1 MGKSSEKV
9 VIRLY
14 SGQDDE
20 LIRWVRQFDMPGTP
34 YGAKTRAI
42 KNALLKGIQE
52 DDESTIDLDALQEA
66 VREVVE
72 SSSPDLDQRAIRQAV
87 QEALRASR
95 EEGGSRDFTLGDI
108 RQVVSAALVEELDR
122 RQIDSLEGE
131 QVREAEEDDEEQEG
145 IDELVKRLS
154 DAAMQPGM
162 GA

>member
-1 MGKSSEKV
+1 MQRFNL
-9 VIRLY
+9 RLY
-14 SGQDDE
+14 ADDID
-20 LIRWVRQFDMPGTP
+20 LIRWLRDIPEGGRNQALKDML
-34 YGAKTRAI
+34 R
-42 KNALLKGIQE
+42 LGIQASE
-52 DDESTIDLDALQEA
+52 RGSLNSDAIQQV
-66 VREVVE
+66 VREE
-72 SSSPDLDQRAIRQAV
+72 MAQTSSTLDQQAVRQAV